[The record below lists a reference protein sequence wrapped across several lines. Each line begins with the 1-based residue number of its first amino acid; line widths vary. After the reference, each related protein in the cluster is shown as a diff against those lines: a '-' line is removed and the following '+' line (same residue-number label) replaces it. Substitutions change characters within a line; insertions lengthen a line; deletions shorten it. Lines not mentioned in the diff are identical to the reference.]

1 MNEKIE
7 KYLFDLE
14 AQLLSDNNRRIIQT
28 NKEWL
33 KMFPQEAGV
42 YLLREEGNICY
53 VGETGN
59 LQSRMKDLL
68 DTRNHSVR
76 RKIGE
81 IKFSEQ
87 SEYQRGTSSHKFP
100 EQIEIE
106 LNNILEDNFEVSTV
120 VVAIGRKELEERI
133 VHKYK
138 PIYNVRDARKSPEKS
153 YDVEEIRKTHEKAY
167 LPWTLEE
174 DNKLKELNQL
184 GYTTLE
190 LASHF
195 GRNKGAIS
203 SRLKKMGFRDELK

>member
-7 KYLFDLE
+7 KYLSDLE
-14 AQLLSDNNRRIIQT
+14 AELLNDENRRINQT

-42 YLLREEGNICY
+42 YLLREEGIICY

-81 IKFSEQ
+81 MKFSNEA
-87 SEYQRGTSSHKFP
+87 EYQKGSSSHKFP
-100 EQIEIE
+100 EKIEIE
-106 LNNILEDNFEVSTV
+106 LNYILEDNFEVSTV

-138 PIYNVRDARKSPEKS
+138 PIYNVRKARESTETS
-153 YDVEEIRKTHEKAY
+153 YFVEEIRKTHEMAY
-167 LPWTLEE
+167 MPWTFED
-174 DNKLKELNQL
+174 DNKLCNLKQL
-184 GYTTLE
+184 GHSISE
-190 LASHF
+190 LATHF

-203 SRLKKMGFRDELK
+203 SRLKKLGIQDELK

>member
-7 KYLFDLE
+7 KYLSDLE

-68 DTRNHSVR
+68 DTRNHSLR

-81 IKFSEQ
+81 IKFSEH
-87 SEYQRGTSSHKFP
+87 SDYQKGTSSHKFP
-100 EQIEIE
+100 EKIETE

-120 VVAIGRKELEERI
+120 VVSIGRKELEERI

-138 PIYNVRDARKSPEKS
+138 PIYNVRDARKSPEKT
-153 YDVEEIRKTHEKAY
+153 YNIEEIRKTHEKAY
-167 LPWTLEE
+167 LPWTPEE
-174 DNKLKELNQL
+174 DNKLEELSRSGGSILN
-184 GYTTLE
+184 
-190 LASHF
+190 LATHF

-203 SRLKKMGFRDELK
+203 SRLKKLGLNNGFE